1 MQHAGEHGAGG
12 ETEHRGEQ
20 RGQRLR
26 EALRDAADHR
36 SDAGA
41 DEREERT
48 TARDIRSVE
57 LDEAPDRDAR
67 QERDGGREPAY
78 LSGRNR

>member
-1 MQHAGEHGAGG
+1 
-12 ETEHRGEQ
+12 
-20 RGQRLR
+20 
-26 EALRDAADHR
+26 LRDAADHR
-36 SDAGA
+36 SDSGA

-48 TARDIRSVE
+48 ASGDIRSVE
-57 LDEAPDRDAR
+57 IDEAPNRDAR

>member
-1 MQHAGEHGAGG
+1 
-12 ETEHRGEQ
+12 
-20 RGQRLR
+20 LC
-26 EALRDAADHR
+26 DAADHR
-36 SDAGA
+36 SDPGA

-48 TARDIRSVE
+48 PARDVRGVE
-57 LDEAPDRDAR
+57 VDEAPDGDAR